1 MDMMNCFNGMFGK
14 LGPGMCRLTMNGRI
28 AVKTSNGY
36 KSYNVNTG
44 KLTNC
49 SNFVFDIG
57 DDFFFS
63 IPTNRV
69 AVGDIILVKGTPRCV
84 IEVDKKTLKVMNYE
98 DMTIDTLVP
107 ERHVFMG
114 NTYFYG
120 RIVSFMG
127 ANAGKGKKGM
137 KQMMQFMV
145 MNQMMRGN
153 NAGGSGGFMNM
164 GGGDNNLPMYFMMM
178 NSGGDGNIFDC
189 MFEGMFDF
197 DSDDEPDVDNDDDEE
212 EDDE

>member
-14 LGPGMCRLTMNGRI
+14 LGAGMCRLTMNGKI
-28 AVKTSNGY
+28 AVKTSGGY
-36 KSYNVNTG
+36 KSYNVKTG

-49 SNFVFDIG
+49 SNFVFNIG
-57 DDFFFS
+57 DDFFFI
-63 IPTNRV
+63 IPTNKV
-69 AVGDIILVKGTPRCV
+69 DVGDIILVKGTPRCV

-120 RIVSFMG
+120 KIVSLMG
-127 ANAGKGKKGM
+127 SAAGKGKNGM
-137 KQMMQFMV
+137 KQMMQFMM
-145 MNQMMRGN
+145 MNQMLGGNSNIVGGTISGGN
-153 NAGGSGGFMNM
+153 NM
-164 GGGDNNLPMYFMMM
+164 LPMMLMM
-178 NSGGDGNIFDC
+178 NGGTDSIFD
-189 MFEGMFDF
+189 GMLDGIFDF
-197 DSDDEPDVDNDDDEE
+197 GSDTETEESEVDTDDE